1 MTAVQTESDNPPL
14 VDVRDL
20 AVHFPVKRAGFSQ
33 PTQVLRAVDGVSFTL
48 ARGKSLGI
56 VGESGCGKTTA
67 AMALVGLTAATRGS
81 IRIDGVPV
89 STANAQRQTLARRV
103 QLVFQDP
110 YSSLNPRMTVGEA
123 LRGPLTL
130 HRLHRENVEA
140 RVAQLLEQV
149 GLRPEHAQRFPHE
162 FSGGQRQRIGI
173 ARALALEP
181 ALLVGDE
188 PVSALDVSV
197 QAQILNLLQRLQDTL
212 GLSMIIISHNLAVIE
227 HLCDDVAVMYLGRI
241 VEQGSVADIIGAPLH
256 PYTQALIAAA
266 PGGAARQTG
275 TTHTMTPVLQGDLP
289 SPLDPPAGCPLHPR
303 CPRASQICHTTAPTL
318 LARGPT
324 HAVSCHHA

>member
-1 MTAVQTESDNPPL
+1 
-14 VDVRDL
+14 VRDL
-20 AVHFPVKRAGFSQ
+20 SVHFPLKRASRSQ
-33 PTQVLRAVDGVSFTL
+33 PAQVLRAVDGVSFTL

-67 AMALVGLTAATRGS
+67 AMALVGLTAATSGT
-81 IRIDGVPV
+81 IRIAGVAVTPR
-89 STANAQRQTLARRV
+89 ALDRLALARRV

-123 LRGPLTL
+123 LRGPLRL
-130 HRLHRENVEA
+130 HRLHADDSEA
-140 RVAQLLEQV
+140 RVAQLLQQV
-149 GLRPEHAQRFPHE
+149 GLQPEHAQRFPHE

-173 ARALALEP
+173 ARALVLQP

-212 GLSMIIISHNLAVIE
+212 NLSMIIISHNLAVIE
-227 HLCDDVAVMYLGRI
+227 HLCDEVLVMYLGRV
-241 VEQGSVADIIGAPLH
+241 VEQGSVADIIGQPLH
-256 PYTQALIAAA
+256 PYTQALINAA
-266 PGGAARQTG
+266 PGGGGKTRSIR
-275 TTHTMTPVLQGDLP
+275 PVLQGDLP

-303 CPRASQICHTTAPTL
+303 CPRASAICQTTAPPL
-318 LARGPT
+318 VARSAH
-324 HAVSCHHA
+324 HAVSCHHV

>member
-1 MTAVQTESDNPPL
+1 MAQTEPL
-14 VDVRDL
+14 VTVHDL
-20 AVHFPVKRAGFSQ
+20 AVHFPVKVGGLTQA
-33 PTQVLRAVDGVSFTL
+33 PQVLRAVDGVSFTL

-67 AMALVGLTAATRGS
+67 AMALVGLTAATRGT
-81 IRIDGVPV
+81 IQIDGVPV
-89 STANAQRQTLARRV
+89 TPDARH
-103 QLVFQDP
+103 P
-110 YSSLNPRMTVGEA
+110 YSSLNPRMTVDDA
-123 LRGPLTL
+123 LRGPLRL
-130 HRLHRENVEA
+130 HRLHGNDLDA

-149 GLRPEHAQRFPHE
+149 GLRPEQGKRFPHE

-197 QAQILNLLQRLQDTL
+197 QAQILNLLLRLQDTL
-212 GLSMIIISHNLAVIE
+212 ALSMIIISHNLAVIE
-227 HLCDDVAVMYLGRI
+227 HLCDDVVVMYLGRI
-241 VEQGSVADIIGAPLH
+241 VEQGSVADIIGEPLH

-266 PGGAARQTG
+266 PGSARK
-275 TTHTMTPVLQGDLP
+275 THKITPVLQGDLP
-289 SPLDPPAGCPLHPR
+289 SPMNPPAGCPLHPR
-303 CPRASQICHTTAPTL
+303 CPRATQICHTTAPSLVTHD
-318 LARGPT
+318 AI